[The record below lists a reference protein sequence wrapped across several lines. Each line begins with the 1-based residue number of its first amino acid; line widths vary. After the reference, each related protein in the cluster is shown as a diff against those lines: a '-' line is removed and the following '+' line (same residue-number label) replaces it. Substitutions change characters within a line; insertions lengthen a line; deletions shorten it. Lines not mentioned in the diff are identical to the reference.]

1 MRARGA
7 PLALALLLP
16 VLLRLGP
23 RPAAA
28 QGPAAPRSWRLA
40 APPPSAAAPRGAAWG
55 TADAP
60 NATAGVDANANAT
73 AAVRRD
79 WAARSLAVEDGD
91 AGRWTSEAGRRELV
105 GLQRVRRPLLRPDG
119 LPSPGVRNWSWLAS
133 LAPAPAPPG
142 LAAAPGDALVSASSV
157 APAATS
163 TT

>member
-1 MRARGA
+1 MRARGAA

-40 APPPSAAAPRGAAWG
+40 APPPSAAATRGAAWG

-60 NATAGVDANANAT
+60 NATAGGDANAT

-79 WAARSLAVEDGD
+79 WAARSLVVEDGD
-91 AGRWTSEAGRRELV
+91 AGRLTSEAGRRELV

-119 LPSPGVRNWSWLAS
+119 LPAPGVRNWSWLAS

-142 LAAAPGDALVSASSV
+142 LAAAPGDALVSASGV

>member
-1 MRARGA
+1 MRARCGA

-16 VLLRLGP
+16 ALL

-40 APPPSAAAPRGAAWG
+40 APPPSAAAPRGAAGG

-60 NATAGVDANANAT
+60 NATAGVDANA
-73 AAVRRD
+73 
-79 WAARSLAVEDGD
+79 SLVVEDGD
-91 AGRWTSEAGRRELV
+91 AGRWTSEARGSRELV

-119 LPSPGVRNWSWLAS
+119 RPAPGVRNWSWLAS